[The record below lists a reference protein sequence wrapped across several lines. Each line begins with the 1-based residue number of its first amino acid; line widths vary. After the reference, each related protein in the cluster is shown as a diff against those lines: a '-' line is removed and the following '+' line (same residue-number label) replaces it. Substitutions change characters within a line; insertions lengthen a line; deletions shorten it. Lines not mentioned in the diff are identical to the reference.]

1 MIKFL
6 LQFPFSI
13 LFTIGSILGAYLLL
27 GPGAAITTA
36 ILITIEVAFSFD
48 NAVINA
54 KVLARMSRIWQQI
67 FLTVGMLIA
76 VVGMRLVFPIM
87 IVAITANLDW
97 RTVLDLALNDSDKYA
112 HFLES
117 AHITIASFG
126 GSFLLVLVLYFF
138 LDDTRDHT
146 WLYKIERPLQSLK
159 GGLWLAPTIA
169 ALVIALIAFLS
180 KETGTVLKA
189 GLFGVGL
196 YTVIHGLIQALGKL
210 TGPGKA
216 VKYVGWSAAL
226 AFLYLEVLDA
236 SFSFDG
242 VLGAFAITDIVPI
255 IAVGLG
261 VGALWVRSLTVYMV
275 RNGTLDAYRYLEHGA
290 HYAIFVLVVALLIS
304 IFYPV
309 PDAVTGIL
317 GLAVI
322 GASIVAS
329 RKANTRHGL
338 PVK

>member
-13 LFTIGSILGAYLLL
+13 LFTIGSVIGAGILL

-36 ILITIEVAFSFD
+36 ILIMIEVAFSFD

-54 KVLARMSRIWQQI
+54 KVLSRMSRIWQQI
-67 FLTVGMLIA
+67 FLTVGILIA

-87 IVAITANLDW
+87 IVAITANLEW
-97 RTVLDLALNDSDKYA
+97 RKVLDLALNDPKEYA
-112 HFLES
+112 HFLEA

-126 GSFLLVLVLYFF
+126 GAFLLVLVLYFF
-138 LDDTRDHT
+138 LDHTREHV
-146 WLYKIERPLQSLK
+146 WLSKIERPLQSLK
-159 GGLWLAPTIA
+159 GGLWLAPVIG
-169 ALVIALIAFLS
+169 ALVITVIAFAS
-180 KETGTVLKA
+180 KETETILRA
-189 GLFGVGL
+189 GSLGVAL
-196 YTVIHGLIQALGKL
+196 YTVIHALIQALGKL
-210 TGPGKA
+210 TGPGKT
-216 VKYVGWSAAL
+216 VRYVGWGAAL
-226 AFLYLEVLDA
+226 AFLYLEILDA

-242 VLGAFAITDIVPI
+242 VLGAFAITNIVPI

-290 HYAIFVLVVALLIS
+290 HYAIFVLVVALLTS
-304 IFYPV
+304 IFFPI
-309 PDAVTGIL
+309 PDAITGIL

-322 GASIVAS
+322 AASIAAS
-329 RKANTRHGL
+329 RNANTRHGF